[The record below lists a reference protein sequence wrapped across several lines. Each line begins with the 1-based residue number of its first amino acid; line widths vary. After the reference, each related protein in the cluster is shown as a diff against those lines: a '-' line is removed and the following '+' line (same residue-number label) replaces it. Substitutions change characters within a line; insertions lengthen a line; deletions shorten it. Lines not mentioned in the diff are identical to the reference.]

1 MTLLV
6 LIAKLLLFLKVLKPS
21 ILPLTVI
28 QQIFHVFHL
37 TFRLAESVD
46 IPYKPS
52 LDYDKIKTDL
62 LTLPERKRAFL
73 LQALRWVCCEII
85 EQNKQ
90 DLFLFLIDS

>member
-1 MTLLV
+1 MKIRFQLFYEPLLANV
-6 LIAKLLLFLKVLKPS
+6 CS
-21 ILPLTVI
+21 LTVI

-73 LQALRWVCCEII
+73 LQALRWVWCEII